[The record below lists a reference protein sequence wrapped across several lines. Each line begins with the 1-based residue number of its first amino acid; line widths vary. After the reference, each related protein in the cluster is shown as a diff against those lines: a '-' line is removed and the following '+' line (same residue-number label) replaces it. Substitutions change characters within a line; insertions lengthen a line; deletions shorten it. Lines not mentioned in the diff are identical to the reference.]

1 MARGPDVFC
10 RIANG
15 EERGYVAYSDED
27 VMVLMDPY
35 PAVVGQALVVPRE
48 HFVFFYEMPSGL
60 VGKFYRVVGAVGRA
74 IKRLY
79 SPKAV
84 VMLARG
90 LRVPHYH
97 LMLFPVREG
106 DFIDR
111 LFSVM
116 DAFQGFPPVAEGEA
130 ERRAI
135 ELARALRSLRPPR
148 PSGNELMKEAERLGG
163 AIEEEL
169 S

>member
-1 MARGPDVFC
+1 MASGNDLFC
-10 RIANG
+10 RVARG

-35 PAVVGQALVVPRE
+35 PAVAGQALVVPRG
-48 HFVFFYEMPSGL
+48 HFTFFYEMPAGL
-60 VGKFYRVVGAVGRA
+60 VGRFYTVVGAVGRA
-74 IKRLY
+74 MKRVY
-79 SPKAV
+79 APKAI

-97 LMLFPVREG
+97 LMLLPVREG

-116 DAFQGFPPVAEGEA
+116 DAFQNFPPVAQGEA
-130 ERRAI
+130 ERRAV
-135 ELARALRSLRPPR
+135 ELAWALRSLRPPR
-148 PSGNELMKEAERLGG
+148 PSGDELVGEAERLGR